1 MVRMNPVFNSRCR
14 HHNMNNKDIIE
25 NFNLLATTW
34 DLHINKSK
42 ETINAIFSYANIEKG
57 KDILDVGCGTGVLI
71 EDYLE
76 AKVNSITAIDISDK
90 MIEIARNKYPNV
102 NFKCID
108 ATKFNDNKLYDAI
121 ILYNC
126 FPHFVD
132 KKETIK
138 HLSSLLKEN
147 GKLVIA
153 HSNNINKL
161 MENNNPKISELIKA
175 DEIKKILSTYLKD
188 IKQIDN
194 DHMYLCVGSLIK

>member
-1 MVRMNPVFNSRCR
+1 
-14 HHNMNNKDIIE
+14 MNNKDIIE

-42 ETINAIFSYANIEKG
+42 ETINTIFSYANIEKG

-71 EDYLE
+71 ENYLE

-108 ATKFNDNKLYDAI
+108 ATKFNNNILYDAI
-121 ILYNC
+121 VLYNC

-194 DHMYLCVGSLIK
+194 DHMYLCVGSLTK